1 MVDISRI
8 RKEFTVFVIERDP
21 SMAISLV
28 ETLKSVGYE
37 KARFYPTLGSAQTMV
52 ATEAPHVLVVDQDG
66 FEATL
71 EKFLVDTQAISPE
84 TYTILTTTQ
93 RKFLDGLQFVSRS
106 LAYDTIVRPF
116 ATTLELVQKVD
127 RACATL
133 YYRFENEERRE
144 TTEVDIVP
152 LGSNATAVSIAG
164 PLANQ
169 SANQSA
175 GQSTS
180 QATYRSFDA
189 MNTALEKLSQTKD
202 LDQTVQIFIEALS
215 RTLSNV
221 PIAYFKYVPAHMT
234 LLFAQA
240 AWLPA
245 EKFRG
250 VGLDLKKEPATEVA
264 RLAENPGGLASL
276 RNLIREGFHKET
288 FTAFSHVTDG
298 EMLGVFVVLD
308 SVDLSEN
315 MTANILRRAFEL
327 AYKRNLTIKEK
338 HQLDLNDPLTGL
350 ANRKQFTMRLEQEMA
365 RSRRILMPVSLIT
378 IDVDGF
384 SALNTRLGV
393 QQADSVLKTIA
404 MILKRTTR
412 LNDILARIGPD
423 EFGCLLPHTGHE
435 GAAIKAERLRILFES
450 TKVPL
455 LEGMGLGPIRVSV
468 GVSEYPS
475 LCSDG
480 DSLISTAI
488 EALDHVRNEGGNKVC
503 LASAPVGFQMD
514 FVPRA
519 SDDSS
524 QFGVRTAR

>member
-21 SMAISLV
+21 TMAISLV

-52 ATEAPHVLVVDQDG
+52 ATEAPHVLVVDQEG

-71 EKFLVDTQAISPE
+71 EKFLIDTQGISPE
-84 TYTILTTTQ
+84 TYTILTSTQ
-93 RKFLDGLQFVSRS
+93 RKLLDGLQYVSRS
-106 LAYDTIVRPF
+106 LAYDSIIRPF
-116 ATTLELVQKVD
+116 TTTLELVQKID

-133 YYRFENEERRE
+133 YYRFENEQRRE
-144 TTEVDIVP
+144 EHDGDFQEDTEVDIQP
-152 LGSNATAVSIAG
+152 LGASGAAT
-164 PLANQ
+164 
-169 SANQSA
+169 
-175 GQSTS
+175 QSTV
-180 QATYRSFDA
+180 RSFDA
-189 MNTALEKLSQTKD
+189 MNSALEKLSQTKD
-202 LDQTVQIFIEALS
+202 LDQTVQIFVEALS
-215 RTLSNV
+215 RTISNV
-221 PIAYFKYVPAHMT
+221 PIAYFKYVPSHMT
-234 LLFAQA
+234 LLFSQA
-240 AWLPA
+240 AWLPS

-250 VGLDLKKEPATEVA
+250 VGLDLKKESPEEVS
-264 RLAENPGGLASL
+264 RLTENPGGITAL
-276 RNLIREGFHKET
+276 RALIREGFHKET

-298 EMLGVFVVLD
+298 EILGVFVVLD

-338 HQLDLNDPLTGL
+338 HQLDLTDPITGL

-384 SALNTRLGV
+384 TELNKRLGP

-475 LCSDG
+475 ICSDG
-480 DSLISTAI
+480 EALISTAV
-488 EALDHVRNEGGNKVC
+488 EALDHVRMEGGNKVC
-503 LASAPVGFQMD
+503 LASPPHGFQAD
-514 FVPRA
+514 FVPRNT
-519 SDDSS
+519 DDSS
-524 QFGVRTAR
+524 QFGVRQSR

>member
-21 SMAISLV
+21 TMAISLV

-52 ATEAPHVLVVDQDG
+52 ATEAPHVLVVDQEG

-71 EKFLVDTQAISPE
+71 EKFLIDTQGISPE
-84 TYTILTTTQ
+84 TYTILTSTQ
-93 RKFLDGLQFVSRS
+93 RKFLDGLQYVSRS
-106 LAYDTIVRPF
+106 LAYDSIVRPF
-116 ATTLELVQKVD
+116 TTTLELVQKID

-133 YYRFENEERRE
+133 YYRFENEQMRE
-144 TTEVDIVP
+144 VQDGDFKEDTEVDIQP
-152 LGSNATAVSIAG
+152 LG
-164 PLANQ
+164 ANL
-169 SANQSA
+169 SVGGTISA
-175 GQSTS
+175 GMSIQSTV
-180 QATYRSFDA
+180 RSFDA
-189 MNTALEKLSQTKD
+189 MNSAIEKLSQTKD
-202 LDQTVQIFIEALS
+202 LDQTVQIFVEALS
-215 RTLSNV
+215 RSISNV
-221 PIAYFKYVPAHMT
+221 PIAYFKYVASHMT

-240 AWLPA
+240 AWLPS

-250 VGLDLKKEPATEVA
+250 VGLDLKKESPEEVS
-264 RLAENPGGLASL
+264 RLTENPGGLTAL
-276 RNLIREGFHKET
+276 RALIREGFHKET

-298 EMLGVFVVLD
+298 EILGVFVVLD

-338 HQLDLNDPLTGL
+338 HQLDLTDPLTGL

-384 SALNTRLGV
+384 SELNKRLGP

-435 GAAIKAERLRILFES
+435 GAAIKAERLRILFKS

-475 LCSDG
+475 VCSDG
-480 DSLISTAI
+480 EGLISTAV
-488 EALDHVRNEGGNKVC
+488 EALDQVRMEGGNKVC
-503 LASAPVGFQMD
+503 LALPPHGFQAD
-514 FVPRA
+514 FVPRNT
-519 SDDSS
+519 DDSS
-524 QFGVRTAR
+524 QFGVRQSR

>member
-21 SMAISLV
+21 TMAISLV

-52 ATEAPHVLVVDQDG
+52 ATEAPHVLVVDQEG

-71 EKFLVDTQAISPE
+71 EKFLIDTQGISPE
-84 TYTILTTTQ
+84 TYTILTSTQ
-93 RKFLDGLQFVSRS
+93 RKFLDGLQLVSRS
-106 LAYDTIVRPF
+106 LAYDSIVRPF
-116 ATTLELVQKVD
+116 TTTLELVQKID

-133 YYRFENEERRE
+133 YYRFENEQMRDDANDPD
-144 TTEVDIVP
+144 TEVDIP
-152 LGSNATAVSIAG
+152 ALGSSAAYSVGGAISAG
-164 PLANQ
+164 MTNQ
-169 SANQSA
+169 SSV
-175 GQSTS
+175 
-180 QATYRSFDA
+180 RSFDA
-189 MNTALEKLSQTKD
+189 MNSALEKLSQTKD
-202 LDQTVQIFIEALS
+202 LDLTVQIFVEALS
-215 RTLSNV
+215 RTISNV

-240 AWLPA
+240 AWLPS

-250 VGLDLKKEPATEVA
+250 VGLDLKKEAQTEVA
-264 RLAENPGGLASL
+264 QLAENPGGLTAL
-276 RNLIREGFHKET
+276 RALIREGFHKET
-288 FTAFSHVTDG
+288 FTAFSHVSDG
-298 EMLGVFVVLD
+298 EILGVFVVLD

-338 HQLDLNDPLTGL
+338 HQLDLTDPLTGL

-384 SALNTRLGV
+384 TELNKRLGA

-475 LCSDG
+475 ICSDG
-480 DSLISTAI
+480 ESLIATSV
-488 EALDHVRNEGGNKVC
+488 EALDHVRAEGGNKVC
-503 LASAPVGFQMD
+503 LASAPHGFQAD
-514 FVPRA
+514 FVPRNT
-519 SDDSS
+519 DDSS
-524 QFGVRTAR
+524 QFGVRQSR